1 MIPMRLRTVGILAA
15 LAAAAAPAFGQAYPE
30 RSVSMIVAFPAGGAT
45 DHMARLLA
53 QRMTELWGQ
62 PVVVIN
68 RAGAGGNIGAEA
80 VVRSAPDGHTLLIGT
95 TALAI
100 SPSLYK
106 TLSYDVLKDL
116 APVTQLTV
124 TPNVLVVHPS
134 VPAASVQELIDLAR
148 RRPGSLV
155 SASAGPGTSNH
166 MAFVL
171 FSMLTRTDIL
181 HVPYKGA
188 APALTAVVG
197 GEGAMTFVPIN
208 AAIPLVKS
216 HRLRA
221 LAVTTEARAAALP
234 QIPTIAESG
243 VKGYAASS
251 WTGVLAPAAI
261 PAAIVGRIHATIAE
275 SVRSPK
281 LRDAMQAS
289 GLDPVVNTPQQFA
302 QSLREEIAKWA
313 KVVKAAGLA
322 VQ

>member
-1 MIPMRLRTVGILAA
+1 MRIGTFGLVSILVAAVPA
-15 LAAAAAPAFGQAYPE
+15 LAQSFPE
-30 RSVSMIVAFPAGGAT
+30 RGVSMVVAFPAGGAT

-62 PVVVIN
+62 PVVVLN
-68 RAGAGGNIGAEA
+68 RAGAGGNIGAES
-80 VVRSAPDGHTLLIGT
+80 VVRAAPDGHTLLIGT

-106 TLSYDVLKDL
+106 KLAYDVLKDL
-116 APVTQLTV
+116 APVTQLTI

-134 VPAASVQELIDLAR
+134 VPARSVRELIELAR
-148 RRPGSLV
+148 RQPGSLI

-216 HRLRA
+216 GRLRP
-221 LAVTTEARAAALP
+221 LGVTTQTRADALP
-234 QIPTIAESG
+234 DVPTIAEGG
-243 VKGYAASS
+243 VPGYSASS
-251 WTGVLAPAAI
+251 WTGVLVPAATP
-261 PAAIVGRIHATIAE
+261 PAVVNRIHAAIAE

-281 LRDAMQAS
+281 VRDAMQAS
-289 GLDPVVNTPQQFA
+289 GLDPVVNTPAQFA

>member
-1 MIPMRLRTVGILAA
+1 MRLRPTGLLA
-15 LAAAAAPAFGQAYPE
+15 LLAAAAPALGQAYPE
-30 RSVSMIVAFPAGGAT
+30 RSVSMVVAFPSGGAT

-53 QRMTELWGQ
+53 QRMSELWGQ

-68 RAGAGGNIGAEA
+68 RAGAGGNIGAES
-80 VVRSAPDGHTLLIGT
+80 VVRAAPDGHTLLIGT

-100 SPSLYK
+100 SPSLYR

-116 APVTQLTV
+116 TPVTQLTI

-134 VPAASVQELIDLAR
+134 VPAASVRELIDLAR

-155 SASAGPGTSNH
+155 SASAGAGTSNH

-208 AAIPLVKS
+208 AALPLVKS
-216 HRLRA
+216 NRLRA
-221 LAVTTEARAAALP
+221 LAVTTEARASALP

-251 WTGVLAPAAI
+251 WTAVLAPAAT
-261 PAAIVGRIHATIAE
+261 PAAIVSRVHATIAD

-281 LRDAMQAS
+281 LREVMQAS

-302 QSLREEIAKWA
+302 QTLRDEIAKWA
-313 KVVKAAGLA
+313 KVVEAAGLA

>member
-1 MIPMRLRTVGILAA
+1 MRPCTAGILAIV
-15 LAAAAAPAFGQAYPE
+15 AAAAPAAAQGYPE
-30 RSVSMIVAFPAGGAT
+30 RGVSMVVAFPAGGAT

-53 QRMTELWGQ
+53 QRMTEIWSQ
-62 PVVVIN
+62 PVVVLN
-68 RAGAGGNIGAEA
+68 RAGAGGNIGAES
-80 VVRSAPDGHTLLIGT
+80 VVRAAPDGHTLLVGT

-106 TLSYDVLKDL
+106 KLAYDVLKDL
-116 APVTQLTV
+116 TPVTQLTI

-134 VPAASVQELIDLAR
+134 VPARSVRELIELAR
-148 RRPGSLV
+148 RQPGSLI

-216 HRLRA
+216 GRLRP
-221 LAVTTEARAAALP
+221 LGVTTSSRAAALP
-234 QIPTIAESG
+234 DVPTIAEGG
-243 VKGYAASS
+243 VPGYSASS
-251 WTGVLAPAAI
+251 WTGVLVPAGTAPA
-261 PAAIVGRIHATIAE
+261 IVERIHATIAE

-281 LRDAMQAS
+281 LRDAMQTS

>member
-1 MIPMRLRTVGILAA
+1 MRLSIAGA
-15 LAAAAAPAFGQAYPE
+15 LATIAGITPVLADGYPE
-30 RSVSMIVAFPAGGAT
+30 RGVSMVVAFSAGGAT

-53 QRMTELWGQ
+53 QRMTELWRQ
-62 PVVVIN
+62 PVVVLN
-68 RAGAGGNIGAEA
+68 RPGAGGNIGAES
-80 VVRSAPDGHTLLIGT
+80 VVRAAPDGYTLLVGT

-106 TLSYDVLKDL
+106 KLAYDVLKDL

-134 VPAASVQELIDLAR
+134 VPARSVRELIDLAR
-148 RRPGSLV
+148 RQPGSLV
-155 SASAGPGTSNH
+155 DASAGRGTSNH

-216 HRLRA
+216 ARLRP
-221 LAVTTEARAAALP
+221 LGVTTAQRASTLP
-234 QIPTIAESG
+234 DVPTIAEAG
-243 VKGYAASS
+243 VPGYEASS
-251 WTGVLAPAAI
+251 WTGILAPAAT
-261 PAAIVGRIHATIAE
+261 PPQIVNRIHATIAE

-281 LRDAMQAS
+281 MHAAMQAS
-289 GLDPVVNTPQQFA
+289 GLEPVVNTPQQFA
-302 QSLREEIAKWA
+302 HSLREEIAKWA
-313 KVVKAAGLA
+313 KVAKAAG
-322 VQ
+322 VTPQ

>member
-1 MIPMRLRTVGILAA
+1 M
-15 LAAAAAPAFGQAYPE
+15 AAAAPVLAQGYPE
-30 RSVSMIVAFPAGGAT
+30 RGVSMVVAFSAGGAT

-53 QRMTELWGQ
+53 QRMSELWRQ
-62 PVVVIN
+62 PVVVLN
-68 RAGAGGNIGAEA
+68 RPGAGGNIGAES
-80 VVRSAPDGHTLLIGT
+80 VVRAAPDGYTLLVGT

-100 SPSLYK
+100 SPSLYRK
-106 TLSYDVLKDL
+106 LAYDVLKDL

-134 VPAASVQELIDLAR
+134 VPARSVRELIALAR
-148 RRPGSLV
+148 RQPGSLV
-155 SASAGPGTSNH
+155 DASAGRGTSNH

-216 HRLRA
+216 GRLRP
-221 LAVTTEARAAALP
+221 LGVTTATRASTLP
-234 QIPTIAESG
+234 DVPTIAEGG
-243 VKGYAASS
+243 VPGYEASS
-251 WTGVLAPAAI
+251 WTGILAPAAT
-261 PAAIVGRIHATIAE
+261 PPQIVERIHATIAE

-281 LRDAMQAS
+281 MHAAMQAS
-289 GLDPVVNTPQQFA
+289 GLEPVVNTPQQFA

-313 KVVKAAGLA
+313 KVARAAGLA

>member
-1 MIPMRLRTVGILAA
+1 MKGYRRF
-15 LAAAAAPAFGQAYPE
+15 AAAVCAVFATGADAGYPE
-30 RSVSMIVAFPAGGAT
+30 RSVSMVVAFPAGGAT

-53 QRMTELWGQ
+53 QRMSELWGQ

-68 RAGAGGNIGAEA
+68 RPGAGGNIGAES
-80 VVRSAPDGHTLLIGT
+80 VVRAAPDGHTLLIGT

-116 APVTQLTV
+116 APITQLTV
-124 TPNVLVVHPS
+124 TSNVLVVHPS
-134 VPAASVQELIDLAR
+134 VPARSVRELIELAR
-148 RRPGSLV
+148 RKPGSLV

-171 FSMLTRTDIL
+171 FAMLTRTDIL

-208 AAIPLVKS
+208 AALPLVQS
-216 HRLRA
+216 GRLRA
-221 LAVTTEARAAALP
+221 LGVTTAERAAALP
-234 QIPTIAESG
+234 DVPTVAEGG
-243 VKGYAASS
+243 VPGYAASS
-251 WTGVLAPAAI
+251 WTGVLAPAATQ
-261 PAAIVGRIHATIAE
+261 PAIVQGIHATIAE
-275 SVRSPK
+275 AVRSPK
-281 LRDAMQAS
+281 LRETMLAS
-289 GLDPVVNTPQQFA
+289 GLDPVVSTPRQFA
-302 QSLREEIAKWA
+302 QTLREEIAKWA
-313 KVVKAAGLA
+313 KVVEAAGLA

>member
-1 MIPMRLRTVGILAA
+1 MMMRACCSAIALLGLAA
-15 LAAAAAPAFGQAYPE
+15 SAAAQSYPE
-30 RSVSMIVAFPAGGAT
+30 RAVTMVVAFPAGGAT

-62 PVVVIN
+62 SVVVLN
-68 RAGAGGNIGAEA
+68 RPGAGGNIGAEA
-80 VVRSAPDGHTLLIGT
+80 VVRAAPDGYTLLMGT
-95 TALAI
+95 TALGI

-106 TLSYDVLKDL
+106 TLSYDVLRDL

-134 VPAASVQELIDLAR
+134 VPARSVPELIDLAR
-148 RRPGSLV
+148 RKPGSLI

-171 FSMLTRTDIL
+171 FSMLTHTDIL

-208 AAIPLVKS
+208 AAIPLVQSK
-216 HRLRA
+216 RLRA
-221 LAVTTEARAAALP
+221 LGVTTPKRSAALP
-234 QIPTIAESG
+234 DVPSIAEAG
-243 VKGYAASS
+243 VPGYAASS
-251 WTGVLAPAAI
+251 WTGVLAPAAT
-261 PAAIVGRIHATIAE
+261 PPAIVERVHAAIAE

-281 LRDAMQAS
+281 LSEAMQSS
-289 GLDPVVNTPQQFA
+289 GLDAVVSPPQQFA
-302 QSLREEIAKWA
+302 QTLREEIAKWA

>member
-1 MIPMRLRTVGILAA
+1 MV
-15 LAAAAAPAFGQAYPE
+15 
-30 RSVSMIVAFPAGGAT
+30 VAFPAGGAT

-53 QRMTELWGQ
+53 QRMSELWSQ
-62 PVVVIN
+62 PVVVLN
-68 RAGAGGNIGAEA
+68 RPGAGGNIGAES
-80 VVRSAPDGHTLLIGT
+80 VVRAAPDGYTLLIGT

-106 TLSYDVLKDL
+106 SLAYDVLKDL
-116 APVTQLTV
+116 APVTQLTI

-134 VPAASVQELIDLAR
+134 VPARSVRELIELAR
-148 RRPGSLV
+148 RQPGSLV
-155 SASAGPGTSNH
+155 DASAGRGTSNH

-171 FSMLTRTDIL
+171 FSMLTKTDIL

-216 HRLRA
+216 GRLRP
-221 LAVTTEARAAALP
+221 LGVTTATRANALP
-234 QIPTIAESG
+234 NVPTIAEGGVSG
-243 VKGYAASS
+243 YEASS
-251 WTGVLAPAAI
+251 WTGVLAPAAT
-261 PAAIVGRIHATIAE
+261 PPAIVQRIHATIAE
-275 SVRSPK
+275 SIRSPK
-281 LRDAMQAS
+281 VRAAMEAS

-302 QSLREEIAKWA
+302 QSLRTEIAKWA
-313 KVVKAAGLA
+313 KVAKAAGLA

>member
-1 MIPMRLRTVGILAA
+1 MRLCIAGVLAVFA
-15 LAAAAAPAFGQAYPE
+15 GVAPAAAQSYPE
-30 RSVSMIVAFPAGGAT
+30 RGVSVVVAFPAGGAT

-53 QRMTELWGQ
+53 QRMTELWSQ
-62 PVVVIN
+62 PVVVLN
-68 RAGAGGNIGAEA
+68 RPGAGGNIGAEF
-80 VVRSAPDGHTLLIGT
+80 VVRAAPDGYTLLIGT

-100 SPSLYK
+100 SPSLYQK
-106 TLSYDVLKDL
+106 LAYDVLKDL
-116 APVTQLTV
+116 TPVTQLTI

-134 VPAASVQELIDLAR
+134 VPARSVRELIDLAR
-148 RRPGSLV
+148 RQPGSLV
-155 SASAGPGTSNH
+155 AASAGRGTSNH

-171 FSMLTRTDIL
+171 FSMLTKTDIL

-208 AAIPLVKS
+208 AAIPLVKNG
-216 HRLRA
+216 RLRP
-221 LAVTTEARAAALP
+221 LGVTTATRAEALP
-234 QIPTIAESG
+234 DVATIAEGG
-243 VKGYAASS
+243 VPGYAASS
-251 WTGVLAPAAI
+251 WTGVLAPAAT
-261 PAAIVGRIHATIAE
+261 PPAIVNRIHATIAE

-281 LRDAMQAS
+281 VRAAMQAS

-313 KVVKAAGLA
+313 KVAQAAGLA

>member
-1 MIPMRLRTVGILAA
+1 MRLLTAGILAA
-15 LAAAAAPAFGQAYPE
+15 FIAAVPAHAQPYPE

-53 QRMTELWGQ
+53 QRMSELWSQ
-62 PVVVIN
+62 PVVVLN
-68 RAGAGGNIGAEA
+68 RAGAGGNIGAES
-80 VVRSAPDGHTLLIGT
+80 VVRAAPDGHTLLIGT

-116 APVTQLTV
+116 APITQLTI

-134 VPAASVQELIDLAR
+134 VPARSVRELIELAR
-148 RRPGSLV
+148 RQPGSLI

-171 FSMLTRTDIL
+171 FSMLTQTDIL

-188 APALTAVVG
+188 ARALTAVVG

-208 AAIPLVKS
+208 AAIPLVQS
-216 HRLRA
+216 GRLRA
-221 LAVTTEARAAALP
+221 LAVTTETRAGALP
-234 QIPTIAESG
+234 AIPTIAESG

-251 WTGVLAPAAI
+251 WTAVLAPAAT
-261 PAAIVGRIHATIAE
+261 PPAIVNRIHATIAE

-281 LRDAMQAS
+281 LREIMQSS
-289 GLDPVVNTPQQFA
+289 GLDPVVNTPQAFA
-302 QSLREEIAKWA
+302 HSLRAEIAKWA
-313 KVVKAAGLA
+313 QVVKAAGLA